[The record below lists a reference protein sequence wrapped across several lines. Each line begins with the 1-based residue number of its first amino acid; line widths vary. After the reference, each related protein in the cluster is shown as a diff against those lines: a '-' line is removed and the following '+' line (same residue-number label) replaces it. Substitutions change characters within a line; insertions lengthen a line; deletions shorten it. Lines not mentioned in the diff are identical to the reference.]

1 MVIAET
7 EDLTADKQGVNANN
21 KTALYKV
28 SGNLTYSVTVNQ
40 KVYSIKV
47 DTKLESAITVPLEK
61 GENSITIKGADCQ
74 SVFKDQIVLPAIVL
88 YPNPVSNG
96 FYISG
101 PYDGKA
107 ALFTSTGILIKE
119 IDVETG
125 NFIGIQELPAG
136 AYFLHFKNGNREIL
150 KIIKQ

>member
-7 EDLTADKQGVNANN
+7 GDLTADKQEVNANN
-21 KTALYKV
+21 KTAFYKV
-28 SGNLTYSVTVNQ
+28 SGNLTYSVSVNQ
-40 KVYSIKV
+40 RVYSFKV

-74 SVFKDQIVLPAIVL
+74 SVFKDQIILPGIVL
-88 YPNPVSNG
+88 YPNPVSQG

-101 PYDGKA
+101 SYKGKA
-107 ALFTSTGILIKE
+107 ALFTNTGNLIKE
-119 IDVETG
+119 VDVETG
-125 NFIGIQELPAG
+125 NYIDIQELPAG
-136 AYFLHFKNGNREIL
+136 VYFLHFKNEHREIL